1 MEIIKKVER
10 IKRPSLRIKFTTL
23 SLPSDSLISTA
34 RHKYVRYFTITHIM
48 SNTDFQ
54 KFSPFY

>member
-34 RHKYVRYFTITHIM
+34 RHKYVRCFTITHIM

-54 KFSPFY
+54 KFPPFY